1 MTTLIPIAV
10 GVTLALLFLIFYLA
24 FLSRHKKSATGKLE
38 LIGKRGVVHSALDP
52 EGTVIVAGELWPARA
67 ADGELLEV
75 GAGVRVMS
83 FDGPIVVV
91 TGTK

>member
-1 MTTLIPIAV
+1 MVHTT
-10 GVTLALLFLIFYLA
+10 
-24 FLSRHKKSATGKLE
+24 
-38 LIGKRGVVHSALDP
+38 LDP

-67 ADGELLEV
+67 PDGELLEV